1 MIQQNNYE
9 NGNGNHPSD
18 HFVDHSLD
26 YFIKNIIKNI
36 LLTSPNKLIDEDLSL
51 LYDKYVMSF
60 CKLSKHLKEIFGYND
75 IEYDSVSQFINLK
88 FGKNALKQIHELL
101 LIKD

>member
-9 NGNGNHPSD
+9 NGNYLVN
-18 HFVDHSLD
+18 HSLD
-26 YFIKNIIKNI
+26 YFIKNI